1 MNELTIIFFLPLL
14 IVLIYTVIFFTR
26 SKFKLSKYVLIY
38 AEIWHLVLIPYMFLG
53 IEWNMPYSDKFGHF
67 LPEDLLT
74 QVTLI
79 IIACVTGYF
88 LFKIK
93 QNPTRPFLVAILFL
107 LLMGLVLNLWMW
119 LKLEELWFFFNL
131 PIVLL
136 FGIAIIKV
144 IYKLLMELVMNM
156 TVNLFYYF
164 E

>member
-1 MNELTIIFFLPLL
+1 
-14 IVLIYTVIFFTR
+14 
-26 SKFKLSKYVLIY
+26 
-38 AEIWHLVLIPYMFLG
+38 MFLG

>member
-26 SKFKLSKYVLIY
+26 SKLKLSKYVLIY
-38 AEIWHLVLIPYMFLG
+38 AEIWYLVLMPYLLLVF
-53 IEWNMPYSDKFGHF
+53 EWNMPYSDRFVHF

-79 IIACVTGYF
+79 TTACVTGYF

-93 QNPTRPFLVAILFL
+93 QNPTRPFLVATLFL
-107 LLMGLVLNLWMW
+107 LLMGLGLNLWMW
-119 LKLEELWFFFNL
+119 LPLEKLWFLFNL

-136 FGIAIIKV
+136 LGIAIIKV

-156 TVNLFYYF
+156 TINLFYYF

>member
-38 AEIWHLVLIPYMFLG
+38 AEIWHLVLIPYMFLE
-53 IEWNMPYSDKFGHF
+53 IESQFDRYKFVHF
-67 LPEDLLT
+67 LPKDLLT